1 MPRKRGEKW
10 QGLVKVRGQQ
20 FSATFDTEKEAKAWE
35 ERERLK
41 YADTTFSRK
50 LGVSKVSTVTELWL
64 DIRKDEVAEST
75 YCTDKVVVGQL
86 PTRLLNRQIRGIK
99 PQDVQLIL
107 DGWRRVK
114 SLATLRR
121 YCDTL
126 GAFFRWATQRG
137 YLAMNPMDGV
147 EVPKR
152 KHKVHQISPLSESEI
167 DEIALE
173 LGGFNAQVVLFLSYT
188 GLRWGEARALRV
200 NDVHL
205 KEQPPRIQ
213 VCRSQPEGAKE
224 KAPKSGCM
232 RIVPIAQRLLPVVE
246 ELAVGRGRDAYLI
259 SRDGKRQ
266 IWRGRFVR
274 STNWAEISAGR
285 TIHDLR
291 HSAACNWLR
300 RGVPVNTVQAWL
312 GHADLETTAIYT
324 TYLGMG
330 IDLGAYEKMNN
341 G

>member
-1 MPRKRGEKW
+1 MSRKRGDKW

-50 LGVSKVSTVTELWL
+50 LGVSKVNTVAELWL
-64 DIRKDEVAEST
+64 EIRKDEVAEST
-75 YCTDKVVVGQL
+75 HSTDKMVIGQL
-86 PTRLLNRQIRGIK
+86 PSRLLNRQMRGIK

-107 DGWRRVK
+107 DGWRRSK
-114 SLATLRR
+114 SPATVRR

-126 GAFFRWATQRG
+126 GAFFRWAAQRG
-137 YLAMNPMDGV
+137 YVPMNPMDGV
-147 EVPKR
+147 EAPKR
-152 KHKVHQISPLSESEI
+152 KHKVHQISPLTEAEVE
-167 DEIALE
+167 EIALE
-173 LGGFNAQVVLFLSYT
+173 IGGFNAEVVLFLAYT

-200 NDVHL
+200 GDVQL

-213 VCRSQPEGAKE
+213 VRRSQPEGAKE
-224 KAPKSGCM
+224 KSPKSGRM
-232 RIVPIAQRLLPVVE
+232 RIVPIAQRLLPIVE
-246 ELAVGRGRDAYLI
+246 KLAVGRGRDAYLI
-259 SRDGKRQ
+259 SRDGRSQ

-274 STNWAEISAGR
+274 STSWPQISAGR